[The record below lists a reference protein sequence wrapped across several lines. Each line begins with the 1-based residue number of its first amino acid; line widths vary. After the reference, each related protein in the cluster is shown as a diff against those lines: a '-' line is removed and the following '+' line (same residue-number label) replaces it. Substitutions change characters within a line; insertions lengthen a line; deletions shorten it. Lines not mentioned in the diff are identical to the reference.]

1 MSQPE
6 SSDKAGQ
13 AIDAAANIRRAW
25 YDQARIELST
35 MEGYP
40 PDRRPILREMAFDQL
55 MGLMRAYIQ
64 CYEAAYFS
72 DVRSAGGT
80 NLPDAGPSPR
90 ADAFYAVRDGRIHR
104 PGITAEQGYEFARGL
119 DRMLLQLEKAA
130 FARSAIPTSSEDK
143 SPSSANTATVK
154 EVRNEMAEFYASD
167 ALNTDERTVGNQLDC
182 KVAEKLSRWIGML
195 R

>member
-1 MSQPE
+1 MSQDQQD
-6 SSDKAGQ
+6 DKAGGGKSSDTPRT
-13 AIDAAANIRRAW
+13 DALEVLDSPERHKALWDLCATLERELAGVRKENELVEAENDKLRAS
-25 YDQARIELST
+25 A
-35 MEGYP
+35 
-40 PDRRPILREMAFDQL
+40 
-55 MGLMRAYIQ
+55 
-64 CYEAAYFS
+64 
-72 DVRSAGGT
+72 RSAGGT